1 MKNMLEII
9 KHLKNN
15 PQFSKIN
22 SSIAIDKFVKLLPLK
37 LSKGVKFGYVRN
49 NILFFVLTHPV
60 FKMEFE
66 YNKALIKSLLKT
78 YPDIQAEDIKFFV
91 TNVIEKKTK
100 NDEKI
105 IELYDERSYGIFEN
119 KVKNPKLSK
128 KFEEI
133 RNIIKKS

>member
-22 SSIAIDKFVKLLPLK
+22 SSVAIDKFVKLLPLK

-78 YPDIQAEDIKFFV
+78 YPDIQAGDINFFV
-91 TNVIEKKTK
+91 TNVIEKKEK
-100 NDEKI
+100 NNDKKI
-105 IELYDERSYGIFEN
+105 EYYTERSYGIFDN
-119 KVKNPKLSK
+119 KVKNPKLK
-128 KFEEI
+128 KEFEEI

>member
-15 PQFSKIN
+15 PQFGKIN
-22 SSIAIDKFVKLLPLK
+22 SSQAIKKFVELLPLK

-60 FKMEFE
+60 YKMEFE

-78 YPDIQAEDIKFFV
+78 YNKIDVADVKFFV
-91 TNVIEKKTK
+91 TNVIEKKEAPK
-100 NDEKI
+100 KEPI
-105 IELYDERSYGIFEN
+105 LYEERSYGIFEN
-119 KVKNPKLSK
+119 KVTNPILNEE
-128 KFEEI
+128 FEKI